1 LKAPDALF
9 ATVGC
14 AGLAAAFAAAPAA
27 ARSAAGQDW
36 SPFVLVS
43 GLLLIGMVAD
53 GDGLFAAA
61 GREVARLARDPAA
74 LFVGAVVLV
83 GLVTATL
90 NLDTSVAFLTPV
102 LVYTARSRSLGEAP
116 LLYGVLMLSNAG
128 SLLLPGSN
136 LTNLIV
142 LGHLHLSGAHFLAR
156 MWLPWLA
163 ALGVTAAV
171 IAVAERRSLRAE
183 PGELAPPLRPVLG
196 LGLAAVAVATVL
208 VVVLRA
214 SAIPV
219 AAVGAAVAAVRLGQ
233 RRRSLADVANVLGVP
248 VLVGLFGVAVSL
260 GTLGRSWAGPA
271 ELLGHLGSWATAA
284 LAAVTSVLVNNLP
297 AASLLAARTPEHP
310 FALLVGLNL
319 GPNLFVT
326 GSLAWI
332 LWLRAARA
340 AGSSPSL
347 ARASRLGAVAVPLSM
362 AAALG
367 CLLLTG
373 ARLPGRRGQTRL
385 GRLRISAAPLT
396 TQRSGSSTTTEGKP
410 ATASILAASP
420 GNSAPPPARRIF
432 PRTMSSARSG
442 GMSDSISS
450 TESAIVVMDCFSAS
464 AITGAGTYT
473 TRGVRRAAST
483 PTTSMKPLA
492 SSLSPSVIFGRRAA
506 LRPMSR
512 LNSARTACMI
522 ASSMAFPARR
532 SDWQRTTWPPARTA
546 ASVVPPPMS
555 TTKAPAPS
563 ARS

>member
-1 LKAPDALF
+1 VKAPGAAF
-9 ATVGC
+9 AVAGC

-61 GREVARLARDPAA
+61 GRELARLARRPTT
-74 LFVGAVVLV
+74 LFVGAVVLI

-102 LVYTARSRSLGEAP
+102 LVYTARGRSLGEAP

-128 SLLLPGSN
+128 SLLMPGSN

-163 ALGVTAAV
+163 ALMVTAAV
-171 IAVAERRSLRAE
+171 IAVAERGSLRAK
-183 PGELAPPLRPVLG
+183 PGDLAPSQRPVLG
-196 LGLAAVAVATVL
+196 LGLAAVAAATVL
-208 VVVLRA
+208 VVALRA

-219 AAVGAAVAAVRLGQ
+219 AAVGVAAAVIRLGQ
-233 RRRSLADVANVLGVP
+233 RRHSLTDAADVLGVP
-248 VLVGLFGVAVSL
+248 VLIGLFGTAVAL

-271 ELLGHLGSWATAA
+271 HLLGHLDSWATAA
-284 LAAVTSVLVNNLP
+284 LAAITSVLVNNLP
-297 AASLLAARTPEHP
+297 AASLLAARTPPHP

-340 AGSSPSL
+340 ADSQPSL
-347 ARASRLGAVAVPLSM
+347 TKASRLGAVAVPLSM
-362 AAALG
+362 AASLG

-373 ARLPGRRGQTRL
+373 ARLAGRAIKDLGCATDDTAQRIIHHHRGQASGRLDL
-385 GRLRISAAPLT
+385 GRQSRHQRPAAGQADL
-396 TQRSGSSTTTEGKP
+396 P
-410 ATASILAASP
+410 ADDVLGQVRRNVRQHLFHRVGDRGDGVFQSRGDHRRWHIHHA
-420 GNSAPPPARRIF
+420 GCPARGVNADYLHE
-432 PRTMSSARSG
+432 SSCVFAQ
-442 GMSDSISS
+442 
-450 TESAIVVMDCFSAS
+450 
-464 AITGAGTYT
+464 
-473 TRGVRRAAST
+473 
-483 PTTSMKPLA
+483 P
-492 SSLSPSVIFGRRAA
+492 
-506 LRPMSR
+506 
-512 LNSARTACMI
+512 
-522 ASSMAFPARR
+522 
-532 SDWQRTTWPPARTA
+532 
-546 ASVVPPPMS
+546 
-555 TTKAPAPS
+555 
-563 ARS
+563 